1 MKKLFKQLFA
11 KQNWKL
17 FISGLLAGLSFA
29 PFHLIIFLPIS
40 YYYLINFILKYDRID
55 KKILLSIYCYGLIF
69 SFGFY
74 LVQLYW
80 ISFSLFVDIK
90 QYFWLFPF
98 AISLI
103 PFANACFLAISITLF
118 YYLIKKLNIQNKFL
132 ITIVFALIFTFIDII
147 KSILFPWTLM
157 GYVIGFS
164 DILIQLSYIFNIYII
179 SFFVVFISCFSYV
192 LFEYKNNKLYFIKS
206 NKYYFI
212 FYILFISASI
222 IFGVIRLKY
231 ANIKYFD
238 INIRLVQANISQKD
252 KMNIDNFNNIIQQ
265 YIDLSNTANYNNIDL
280 LIWAENSYPYAILDM
295 QNIPYQLKELKIS
308 SLITGAVRVE
318 LNQNSEI
325 SNIWNSIMIYDNNKL
340 ISYYDKIHLVPF
352 GEFIPFSKY
361 FPFISKITGG
371 IMDFSKGISNKTI
384 EINNIKISPIICYE
398 IAFPNSIIDKNN
410 KPDIIVNLT
419 NDGWFGKSSGPYQH
433 LIFAKFR
440 AVENKIPIIRVSNSG
455 ITAVIDEYGRIVNQI
470 PLDTVNILDIKI

>member
-1 MKKLFKQLFA
+1 MKKFFKQLFA

-40 YYYLINFILKYDRID
+40 YYYLINFVLKYDRID

-164 DILIQLSYIFNIYII
+164 DILIQLSYIFNIISISLTDI
-179 SFFVVFISCFSYV
+179 SF
-192 LFEYKNNKLYFIKS
+192 
-206 NKYYFI
+206 
-212 FYILFISASI
+212 
-222 IFGVIRLKY
+222 
-231 ANIKYFD
+231 
-238 INIRLVQANISQKD
+238 
-252 KMNIDNFNNIIQQ
+252 
-265 YIDLSNTANYNNIDL
+265 
-280 LIWAENSYPYAILDM
+280 
-295 QNIPYQLKELKIS
+295 
-308 SLITGAVRVE
+308 
-318 LNQNSEI
+318 
-325 SNIWNSIMIYDNNKL
+325 
-340 ISYYDKIHLVPF
+340 
-352 GEFIPFSKY
+352 
-361 FPFISKITGG
+361 
-371 IMDFSKGISNKTI
+371 
-384 EINNIKISPIICYE
+384 
-398 IAFPNSIIDKNN
+398 
-410 KPDIIVNLT
+410 
-419 NDGWFGKSSGPYQH
+419 
-433 LIFAKFR
+433 
-440 AVENKIPIIRVSNSG
+440 
-455 ITAVIDEYGRIVNQI
+455 
-470 PLDTVNILDIKI
+470 